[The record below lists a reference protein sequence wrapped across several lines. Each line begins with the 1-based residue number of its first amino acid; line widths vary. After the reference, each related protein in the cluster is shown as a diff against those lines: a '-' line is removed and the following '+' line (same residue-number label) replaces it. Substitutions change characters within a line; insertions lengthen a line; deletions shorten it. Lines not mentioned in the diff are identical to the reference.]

1 MGFDFY
7 VTNTSNMS
15 MSLFGFSEKNVG
27 YVFII
32 DVWTASSAQLYNWM
46 LVCAGGMF
54 VIHTNTSQTILNF
67 RNCYNVISEWSWGIL
82 TAGAFV

>member
-1 MGFDFY
+1 MDCWTDSSGLWEIEAKDNLWTIGFDFCE
-7 VTNTSNMS
+7 TSVSSMS
-15 MSLFGFSEKNVG
+15 MSQFGSSEKNFG

-54 VIHTNTSQTILNF
+54 VIRTEPPSQF
-67 RNCYNVISEWSWGIL
+67 
-82 TAGAFV
+82 